1 MSERSDFILGKD
13 VFIKVVSLNRDK
25 GTRLAKAL
33 VTQGEMP
40 PFTANEFLFNYLV
53 TRSNKP
59 LIDNLSISQKQ
70 NSLLSPKTLVLVSG
84 TSYSLSDF
92 DKYKET
98 SYEDTLKDLREK
110 FSEMERY
117 LRSVRNL
124 AQEGRYIKTAL
135 IISRRVTGNY
145 DEFLKKYS
153 ESPDYNKLFT
163 DSLIHISY
171 LFHHLQENYQA
182 VHGDPKTQNY
192 TWLELEEP
200 INIIYDFRNKY
211 DNSDNRIV
219 RRKNVKHLFYL
230 ADLEF
235 VFSPIL
241 KTVTIDNNTYYFD
254 FFIQAAWYGEDL
266 NDDRVYVP
274 KISKDPPYELNFQ
287 LYGGY
292 QYEPNQD
299 LPKLPTLY
307 DFFEPIFPRMFTIDL
322 LTLVKMLL
330 TYWYADTLNVSNL
343 RKLNIYFTQFVSL
356 SFIEKNPH
364 RRNQGDYEQV
374 SPGSFAH
381 LLNSR

>member
-1 MSERSDFILGKD
+1 M
-13 VFIKVVSLNRDK
+13 
-25 GTRLAKAL
+25 
-33 VTQGEMP
+33 
-40 PFTANEFLFNYLV
+40 
-53 TRSNKP
+53 
-59 LIDNLSISQKQ
+59 
-70 NSLLSPKTLVLVSG
+70 LSPETLVLVSG
-84 TSYSLSDF
+84 ASYSLSDF
-92 DKYKET
+92 DKYREL
-98 SYEDTLKDLREK
+98 SYEDTVSDLGGK
-110 FSEMERY
+110 FSEMEHY
-117 LRSVRNL
+117 LRAVRKL
-124 AQEGRYIKTAL
+124 AEEGRYIKTAI

-145 DEFLKKYS
+145 DEFLKKYVGS
-153 ESPDYNKLFT
+153 SDYNKLFA

-171 LFHHLQENYQA
+171 LYHHLQGNYQA
-182 VHGDPKTQNY
+182 VHGDPKTHNY

-219 RRKNVKHLFYL
+219 RRKDVKHIFYL
-230 ADLEF
+230 TDLEF

-292 QYEPNQD
+292 LYQPNQD
-299 LPKLPTLY
+299 VSAFPTLY
-307 DFFEPIFPRMFTIDL
+307 ELFEPIFPRMFAIDL

-330 TYWYADTLNVSNL
+330 TYWYADRLNGSNL

-356 SFIEKNPH
+356 SFMEKNPH
-364 RRNQGDYEQV
+364 RRNEGDYEQV

-381 LLNSR
+381 LLNSF